1 MFFYF
6 SIAGMTK
13 AAPDPFVLRLGR
25 REQAKN
31 KIPLTETFSVRVFH
45 IFYFSSSF
53 FIISGPCSTKIP
65 AAAAFFSVKEG
76 IPFFFTR
83 LS

>member
-6 SIAGMTK
+6 PIAGMTK

-25 REQAKN
+25 REQAK
-31 KIPLTETFSVRVFH
+31 KFPLRKLFSVRGFH

-65 AAAAFFSVKEG
+65 AAAAFFSVKEEM
-76 IPFFFTR
+76 PFFFTL